1 MSDTKPIGVAYRDQ
15 ELDGSTISN
24 STISGGTI
32 SGAAI
37 TGGTIDATG
46 LSFAVETVAA
56 AGAAAT
62 TATPITVYGIVTV
75 SGADGTKGV
84 KLPTAAAGR
93 VVILKNLAAQILK
106 VYPGTDDKINGGTA
120 TTGSLNMAAS
130 TSAIYAAY
138 DGENWFSVPLLP
150 S

>member
-15 ELDGSTISN
+15 ALEGSTISN
-24 STISGGTI
+24 STISGCT
-32 SGAAI
+32 I

-46 LSFAVETVAA
+46 LSFPVETVAA
-56 AGAAAT
+56 DGAAAT
-62 TATPITVYGIVTV
+62 TATPISIYGIVTV

>member
-24 STISGGTI
+24 SAITGGTI
-32 SGAAI
+32 SGATI
-37 TGGTIDATG
+37 SGGTIDATG
-46 LSFAVETVAA
+46 LSFPVEDVAA
-56 AGAAAT
+56 AGTGAS
-62 TATPITVYGIVTV
+62 TATAITVYGIITV
-75 SGADGTKGV
+75 SGADATAGV

-93 VVILKNLAAQILK
+93 VVILKNLDAAVLK

-120 TTGSLNMAAS
+120 TTGSLDMAAS
-130 TSAIYAAY
+130 TSAVYAAY

>member
-15 ELDGSTISN
+15 ALDGSTISN
-24 STISGGTI
+24 CT
-32 SGAAI
+32 I

-46 LSFAVETVAA
+46 LSFPVETVAA

-62 TATPITVYGIVTV
+62 TATAISVYGIVTV
-75 SGADGTKGV
+75 SGGDGTKGV

-93 VVILKNLAAQILK
+93 VVIVKNLASAVLK
-106 VYPGTDDKINGGTA
+106 VYPGTSDKINGGTA
-120 TTGSLNMAAS
+120 TTGSLNMAS
-130 TSAIYAAY
+130 TTSAVYAAY
-138 DGENWFSVPLLP
+138 DDENWFSVPLLP

>member
-15 ELDGSTISN
+15 ALDGSTISN
-24 STISGGTI
+24 STISGCT
-32 SGAAI
+32 I

-46 LSFAVETVAA
+46 LSFPVETVAA
-56 AGAAAT
+56 DGAAAT
-62 TATPITVYGIVTV
+62 TATPISIYGIVTV

>member
-15 ELDGSTISN
+15 ALEGSTISN
-24 STISGGTI
+24 STISGCT
-32 SGAAI
+32 I

-46 LSFAVETVAA
+46 LSFPVETVAA
-56 AGAAAT
+56 DGAAAT
-62 TATPITVYGIVTV
+62 TATPISIYGIVTV

-130 TSAIYAAY
+130 TSAVYAAY

>member
-56 AGAAAT
+56 AGSAAT

-93 VVILKNLAAQILK
+93 VVILKNLAAAVLK

-130 TSAIYAAY
+130 TSAVYAAY

>member
-15 ELDGSTISN
+15 ALDGSTISN
-24 STISGGTI
+24 STISGCT
-32 SGAAI
+32 I

-46 LSFAVETVAA
+46 LSFPVETVAA
-56 AGAAAT
+56 DGAAAT
-62 TATPITVYGIVTV
+62 TATPISIYGIVTV

-84 KLPTAAAGR
+84 TLPTAAAGR

-130 TSAIYAAY
+130 TSAVYAAY
-138 DGENWFSVPLLP
+138 DDENWFSVPLLP

>member
-15 ELDGSTISN
+15 ALEGSTISN
-24 STISGGTI
+24 STISGCT
-32 SGAAI
+32 I

-46 LSFAVETVAA
+46 LSFPVETVAA
-56 AGAAAT
+56 DGAAAT
-62 TATPITVYGIVTV
+62 TATPISIYGIVTV

-93 VVILKNLAAQILK
+93 VVILKNLAAAVLK

-130 TSAIYAAY
+130 TSAVYAAY

>member
-15 ELDGSTISN
+15 ALDGSTISN
-24 STISGGTI
+24 STISGCT
-32 SGAAI
+32 I

-46 LSFAVETVAA
+46 LSFPVETVAA
-56 AGAAAT
+56 DGAAAT
-62 TATPITVYGIVTV
+62 TATPISIYGIVTV

-130 TSAIYAAY
+130 TSAVYAAY